1 MWPCATH
8 SSFQSDGSLCRPST
22 FVGDAN
28 YRKSSDSGRRQSAR
42 SATKPA
48 AAMVNATTMVNA
60 TATVYAP
67 AVHPTAVNA
76 TAIYATAVPDRGVA
90 HYVGAAAS
98 IWPPVKA
105 QTTSSRDQRHIG
117 ALARNR

>member
-1 MWPCATH
+1 
-8 SSFQSDGSLCRPST
+8 
-22 FVGDAN
+22 
-28 YRKSSDSGRRQSAR
+28 
-42 SATKPA
+42 
-48 AAMVNATTMVNA
+48 MVNATTMVNA
-60 TATVYAP
+60 TATVYATAMVYAP

-76 TAIYATAVPDRGVA
+76 TAVHATAVPDRGVA
-90 HYVGAAAS
+90 HYIGAAAS